1 MNGRI
6 AQVIQDLARMDSA
19 PSLESLSERYHV
31 SSRTVRTYIKTIN
44 KFLNEKSIDGLC
56 LGHGGLIEIPQ
67 DFSKALQFLPSHGF
81 YSYKLTSEEREKLAA
96 VILVSARDYVTL
108 ASIAERFSVSRTTII
123 NDLDGIKQT
132 IREAGLEVT
141 SRPNHGLI
149 VSGSEWDI
157 RGFLL
162 DFYCKKEPIV
172 DQWLSMPENAVMRED
187 SIIVGKILNE
197 QAHTHHV
204 LMDDHAFLVARSYL
218 AIAVQRA
225 RGASSRYLTGA
236 EQKGGEI
243 RTDVGSFAEEVIHLI
258 SQYCTVELTANEV
271 YWFAEVLNS
280 CQCRCDQSFRAEDVQ
295 VQKVTR
301 DFIVRVSEM
310 LDVNLADDYDLFEFL
325 SNHLESMF
333 SSPPSH
339 FPENPALREIVADQP
354 MVLKAV
360 RRNLPMLEAYNGS
373 PVTETEVTYVALH
386 ICAAL
391 ERRKN
396 QEGRIRIVVVCD
408 GGVGTSQLLAE
419 NLRSQFD
426 VKIVKVIPAHELP
439 YLDMAHTELVI
450 STVPIENCQIAN
462 INVTFPL
469 TESGLERIRKKIEE
483 VRSTKGRVIDA
494 SDDELTAQGLLDRI
508 EPVIKA
514 EVDVDSYP
522 DLLRGIRKEVRRYF
536 HEAQH
541 LEEEILVP
549 YLHQLLP
556 ASHIQ
561 LDVACSDWRDAI
573 LQSSAP
579 LVRMGYIE
587 ERYIAAMIASVEKNG
602 PYIVLAPGFAVPHE
616 APEQGAIKMGMNLIR
631 LKDPIPFGVEEY
643 DPVEFVCTLSA
654 IDRKSHL
661 KAFFNLVNMLTKPDF
676 PFKQALCDAKT
687 PQEAAMVVEHF
698 EYRIVE

>member
-1 MNGRI
+1 MNERI
-6 AQVIQDLARMDSA
+6 AQVIQNLARTDSA
-19 PSLESLSERYHV
+19 PSLDSLSEQYHV
-31 SSRTVRTYIKTIN
+31 SSRTIRTYIKTIN
-44 KFLNEKSIDGLC
+44 KFLNDKNIAGLR

-67 DFSKALQFLPSHGF
+67 DFSDALKFLPSQGF
-81 YSYKLTSEEREKLAA
+81 YSYKLTSEERKELAA
-96 VILVSARDYVTL
+96 VILVGARDYVTL

-123 NDLDGIKQT
+123 NDLDGIKQA
-132 IREAGLEVT
+132 IREAGLEVV

-149 VSGSEWDI
+149 VSGSEQDI

-162 DFYCKKEPIV
+162 KFYCKKTPVVE
-172 DQWLSMPENAVMRED
+172 QWLSMPENAVMRED

-197 QAHTHHV
+197 QAHAHHV
-204 LMDDHAFLVARSYL
+204 LMDDHAFLIARSYL
-218 AIAVQRA
+218 SIAVQRA
-225 RGASSRYLTGA
+225 RGISSRYVTKVK
-236 EQKGGEI
+236 QKDEI
-243 RTDVGSFAEEVIHLI
+243 QTDIGSFAEEVIRLV
-258 SQYCTVELTANEV
+258 SQYCAVELTANEV
-271 YWFAEVLNS
+271 RWFVEVLSS
-280 CQCRCDQSFRAEDVQ
+280 CQCRCDQSFRTEDVQ

-301 DFIVRVSEM
+301 DFIGRVSEM
-310 LDVNLADDYDLFEFL
+310 LGVNLADDYDLFEFL

-354 MVLKAV
+354 TVLKAV
-360 RRNLPMLEAYNGS
+360 RRNLPMLEAYNGCS
-373 PVTETEVTYVALH
+373 VTETEVTYVALH

-419 NLRSQFD
+419 NLRSQFN

-439 YLDMAHTELVI
+439 YLDMAHAELVI

-462 INVTFPL
+462 IKVTFPL
-469 TESGLERIRKKIEE
+469 TESGLERIRQKIEE
-483 VRSTKGRVIDA
+483 VRSTEGRAIDA

-514 EVDVDSYP
+514 EVAADSYP
-522 DLLRGIRKEVRRYF
+522 DLLKDIRKEVRRYF

-561 LDVACSDWRDAI
+561 LGISCSDWRDAI
-573 LQSSAP
+573 ARSAAP
-579 LVRMGYIE
+579 LVKMGYIE
-587 ERYIAAMIASVEKNG
+587 ERYITAMIENVEKNG
-602 PYIVLAPGFAVPHE
+602 PYIVLAPGFAIPHE
-616 APEQGAIKMGMNLIR
+616 APEKGALKMGMNLIR
-631 LKDPIPFGVEEY
+631 LKEPIFFGVEEY

-661 KAFFNLVNMLTKPDF
+661 KAFFNLVNMLAKPGF
-676 PFKQALCDAKT
+676 PFKQALCDART
-687 PQEAAMVVEHF
+687 PQEAATAVEHF
-698 EYRIVE
+698 EYRIIE